1 MFATTKID
9 TGVLRGEFRNELASN
24 ILPYWIHSMVDNE
37 QGGFYGRRDGYDHL
51 ESQADKGVILNTRI
65 LWTFS
70 QAADVLD
77 DPSFK
82 KIADRAYQY
91 IVRYFID
98 PEFRG
103 VYWMVDYKG
112 NPVATKKQIDAQ
124 AFTIYAFVEYF
135 RATGRKQSLELA
147 IDLFH
152 LIENYSFDKGEN
164 GYLEA
169 FDREWNL
176 PEDIR
181 LSDKETNEKKTMNT
195 HLHILE
201 AYTNLYRAWRDP
213 FLAKQLKNL
222 IVIFREKI
230 INKTNHFNLSFD
242 EHWNVRSHEI
252 SFGHDIQGSWLLFEA
267 AKVLGDKMLVD
278 EIKVICLA
286 MVDETLKV
294 GIDADGSVMNEGDEY
309 GLSDTDKHWWPQAE
323 ALVGLVNAWQL
334 SADDKFLEAA
344 IKNWRFIQDKL
355 IDHEKGEWHWRVS
368 RGGIVC
374 REEDKAGPWKCP
386 YHNGRAMLE
395 LMRRLP

>member
-9 TGVLRGEFRNELASN
+9 TGVLREEFRNELASN

-37 QGGFYGRRDGYDHL
+37 QGGFYGRRDEFDNL
-51 ESQADKGVILNTRI
+51 EPQADKAVILNTRI

-77 DPSFK
+77 DPNFK

-103 VYWMVDYKG
+103 IYWMVDYKG
-112 NPVATKKQIDAQ
+112 NPVETKKQIDAQ
-124 AFTIYAFVEYF
+124 AFAIYAFVEYF
-135 RATGRKQSLELA
+135 RVTGRKQSLELA

-152 LIENYSFDKGEN
+152 LIENYSFDNEKN

-176 PEDIR
+176 PEDLP

-195 HLHILE
+195 HLHVLE

-213 FLAKQLKNL
+213 FLAKRLRNL
-222 IVIFREKI
+222 IVIFRDKI
-230 INKTNHFNLSFD
+230 ISKTNHFNLSFD
-242 EHWNVRSHEI
+242 AHWNVRSHEI
-252 SFGHDIQGSWLLFEA
+252 SFGHDIEGSWLLFEA
-267 AKVLGDKMLVD
+267 AKVLGDKKLID
-278 EIKVICLA
+278 EIKVICLS
-286 MVDETLKV
+286 MVDETLKK
-294 GIDADGSVMNEGDEY
+294 GIDADGSVMSEGDEY
-309 GLSDTDKHWWPQAE
+309 GLSDTDKYWWPQAE

-334 SADDKFLEAA
+334 SANDKYLEAA

-355 IDHEKGEWHWRVS
+355 IDREKGEWHSRVS

-395 LMRRLP
+395 LIKRLP